1 MDKGATI
8 KRLDKGPLDRL
19 TNHNLLITQFGKE
32 GLLIYSSIDNTK
44 SVNQILDETGISEN
58 VFSEVLDFMIEHN
71 MIDIVGSSP
80 AEDLDSRISSRS
92 SDYDIES
99 EEKELEAEIQTPPSP
114 PHSKQT
120 VRTPLY
126 EEEDADISLISPEYA
141 SDPTIDS
148 EEKELDKF
156 VNEDEEIKPVLA
168 PSRTISPKP
177 PSSPPP
183 SKPKDSPKQDI
194 PPPLPSRTISPKPPS
209 SPPPSKPKDSP
220 KQDIPPP
227 VRPQTD
233 SKPFEIKPSV
243 ETEEKEDSFAKTL
256 TPIEKKVY
264 DRFGETGVKVYSLID
279 GEKTAEEILKET
291 KISDVKLIEILEYLD
306 TERIIKLEKPE
317 QRKKLAELRPMAEQK
332 ATLLSETKPSEQATE
347 IIGSDIVPVD
357 IPVKNAL
364 PIMKKVVFLP
374 KLLSAEGGKIKKVYD
389 LIDGQKGLV
398 DLCLQA
404 NMSLPN
410 MDKYMEFLSKE
421 GAILFRTMSREDISK
436 KYGEEGLSIYKKYG
450 REGVL
455 IYELIGNVSSF
466 KEIVTKSGINPERAV
481 DIFIFIHK
489 VLNLELPLTK
499 ETMFK
504 QLGIL

>member
-168 PSRTISPKP
+168 
-177 PSSPPP
+177 
-183 SKPKDSPKQDI
+183 
-194 PPPLPSRTISPKPPS
+194 PSRTISPKPPS